1 MLQNKL
7 YHNII
12 SKLIIVKDEL
22 FMGMDGL
29 SFSNTGA
36 IKEQTSAEY
45 TANVEQSMSM
55 DPTNNAQHVNEL
67 ANNQRVKEKEESE
80 GNGRKRQ
87 QQNNPAEEEFND
99 GLVEEQP
106 ADEEEQ
112 EFHVEDFE
120 NPDKEFYVKLNIK
133 DDIIELYDSSTDRLI
148 ETISGNELGELVHKL
163 NMASGIF
170 VNKKV

>member
-1 MLQNKL
+1 MMLQNKL

-12 SKLIIVKDEL
+12 SKLIYVKDKL

-45 TANVEQSMSM
+45 TANVEQSVAM

-80 GNGRKRQ
+80 EHGRKQ
-87 QQNNPAEEEFND
+87 QQNNPAEEEFED
-99 GLVEEQP
+99 GLIEEQP
-106 ADEEEQ
+106 GLDEEP